1 MNTPK
6 GYVTTIT
13 FMLFVDFGAVGVIMA
28 TMYYF
33 IAKRFLMKSND
44 TILSST
50 DYQLEWNYCFDVHC
64 NSFFPSFVL
73 LYVIQLFLLP
83 VITRDNFI
91 SLFMGNTLY
100 LVALCYY
107 SYLTFIGYQILPF
120 LKNTHALLLPIPMF
134 FIMWAL
140 SLLGFNVP
148 KHVVDVYFGK
158 SA

>member
-1 MNTPK
+1 
-6 GYVTTIT
+6 
-13 FMLFVDFGAVGVIMA
+13 MLFVDFGAVGVIMA

-83 VITRDNFI
+83 VITRDN
-91 SLFMGNTLY
+91 L
-100 LVALCYY
+100 
-107 SYLTFIGYQILPF
+107 
-120 LKNTHALLLPIPMF
+120 
-134 FIMWAL
+134 
-140 SLLGFNVP
+140 
-148 KHVVDVYFGK
+148 
-158 SA
+158 